1 MKSALQE
8 FIEWGD
14 EMMLK
19 YPMKELGFGQAIDKA
34 EELLKKEEEVLMQ
47 YWNGG
52 IACTEEGNPS
62 FDQFHQ
68 AQKKEPKILNGYLR
82 ETKVWWVVRLA
93 MFETSV
99 HPDDVIKI
107 MQWKKDGIEPEGK
120 YVSFK
125 RVIEKVENTG
135 GRPLVRTFAR
145 LIEDEI

>member
-52 IACTEEGNPS
+52 ILCTEEGNPS
-62 FDQFHQ
+62 FDQFHE
-68 AQKKEPKILNGYLR
+68 AQKKEPKVLNGYLR
-82 ETKVWWVVRLA
+82 ETKAWWVVRLA
-93 MFETSV
+93 MFEYSV
-99 HPDDVIKI
+99 HPDDVMKI
-107 MQWKKDGIEPEGK
+107 VQWKKEGINPEGK

-125 RVIEKVENTG
+125 KIIEKDEMG
-135 GRPLVRTFAR
+135 IGKPLVKTYAR
-145 LIEDEI
+145 LIEEEI

>member
-34 EELLKKEEEVLMQ
+34 EELLK
-47 YWNGG
+47 
-52 IACTEEGNPS
+52 
-62 FDQFHQ
+62 
-68 AQKKEPKILNGYLR
+68 
-82 ETKVWWVVRLA
+82 TKVWWVVRLA
-93 MFETSV
+93 MFEISV
-99 HPDDVIKI
+99 HPDDVMKI
-107 MQWKKDGIEPEGK
+107 MQWKKDGIDPEGK
-120 YVSFK
+120 YVSYK

-135 GRPLVRTFAR
+135 GRPLVRTYAR